1 MAVGPIRE
9 TQPAHPSHNAPSI
22 GEVRPNFS
30 SEEMKEGVDYARGLI
45 RQSKSGP
52 MGPVERRP
60 LTQSDEIS
68 RVRAYKRPQ
77 PVKIGHELHDTEVKD
92 KPRFQVAPGVSAPA
106 LLAELLRP
114 NKSLGTLA
122 EEALVEQKALGQRS

>member
-9 TQPAHPSHNAPSI
+9 TQPTHPSPSAATI

-30 SEEMKEGVDYARGLI
+30 SEEIKEGIDTARGLI

-52 MGPVERRP
+52 MGRVERRP
-60 LTQSDEIS
+60 LTQSAEMS
-68 RVRAYKRPQ
+68 RVPAYKIPQ
-77 PVKIGHELHDTEVKD
+77 RVKIGHELHPEVED
-92 KPRFQVAPGVSAPA
+92 KPRLQVAPGVSPA
-106 LLAELLRP
+106 MLLAELLRP

-122 EEALVEQKALGQRS
+122 KQAYAEQRALGQRS